1 MLYRDHMERPQWGEA
16 LRLCRNRDQIPASW
30 AKLFGCPHQC
40 ARHTNE
46 ACWKFQ
52 SSWTSKCLQPNWKHM
67 KQANYPT
74 ERQSSHRIIK
84 TKQNKTPTMLTMTTT
99 TKKTVVL
106 LSYWSFHWHLFL
118 YIAIYSYFE
127 ESSKVLGRS
136 YIFSWVFTILSI
148 TIYSEML
155 SIFHKFL

>member
-99 TKKTVVL
+99 TKKNSCSFKL
-106 LSYWSFHWHLFL
+106 LRFSLAFILIHSNILLLWRVFKSLGKILHLQLSFHYPFHNNLFWNAL
-118 YIAIYSYFE
+118 YFP
-127 ESSKVLGRS
+127 
-136 YIFSWVFTILSI
+136 
-148 TIYSEML
+148 
-155 SIFHKFL
+155 